1 MNDVGS
7 LKLDAQLNES
17 RTYLKNLIEA
27 PETSDRVRK
36 LCYKVLLLLG
46 LVRQN
51 IEDFICLYLQLSKS
65 ESKQVDLKDELTIL
79 RDNYINKSG
88 DDSNTLKNPTF
99 ECHGKAKKEEEH
111 GSYNLPGCD
120 DMVGDY
126 DGLITYC
133 ETE

>member
-17 RTYLKNLIEA
+17 RAYLKNLIEA

-36 LCYKVLLLLG
+36 LCYKVLLLMG

-51 IEDFICLYLQLSKS
+51 IEDFICLYLQLSKC

-88 DDSNTLKNPTF
+88 DYSNTLKNPTF
-99 ECHGKAKKEEEH
+99 ECFGKAKKEEEH
-111 GSYNLPGCD
+111 GAYNLPGCED
-120 DMVGDY
+120 YGDY

>member
-7 LKLDAQLNES
+7 LRLDAQLNES
-17 RTYLKNLIEA
+17 RTYLQNLIEA

-36 LCYKVLLLLG
+36 LCYKVLLLMG

-51 IEDFICLYLQLSKS
+51 IEDFICLYLQLRKS

-88 DDSNTLKNPTF
+88 DDSNALKYPAF
-99 ECHGKAKKEEEH
+99 ECHGKAKKEDER
-111 GSYNLPGCD
+111 GSYNLPGCEEY
-120 DMVGDY
+120 GDY
-126 DGLITYC
+126 SGLITYC